1 MTKVDKLSSYY
12 RFHAPVYD
20 ATRWTFLFG
29 RSKINQWMAQKQP
42 DSLCEIGCGT
52 GKNLEQ
58 IHSYSKRSKEIDLHG
73 VELSE
78 SMIKQAQKRL
88 SELSN
93 ISVTQAAYHQDYFEK
108 PKEALLFSYSFTM
121 MDFSAVEFAEMV
133 AKDIKPGGYLALVD
147 FFDSPSLLFREWMST
162 NHVTF
167 HPHLIDILEP
177 YFDFE
182 LCEINKAYLGM
193 WSYVVLGGVRKS
205 GGRV

>member
-1 MTKVDKLSSYY
+1 MTKVDKLSTYY

-29 RSKINQWMAQKQP
+29 RSKINQWISQKQP
-42 DSLCEIGCGT
+42 DTLFEIGCGT

-58 IHSYSKRSKEIDLHG
+58 IQDLSKNNKEIELHG

-78 SMIKQAQKRL
+78 SMIKQARKR
-88 SELSN
+88 LSN
-93 ISVTQAAYHQDYFEK
+93 ISNITVTQSAYHRDYFEE
-108 PKEALLFSYSFTM
+108 PQNALLFSYCFTM
-121 MDFSAVEFAEMV
+121 MNFTAEAFAEMV

-147 FFDSPSLLFREWMST
+147 FFDSSSLFFREWMSK

-167 HPHLIDILEP
+167 YPNLIDVLEP

-182 LCEINKAYLGM
+182 LCEVNKAYLGM

-205 GGRV
+205 GG